1 MVAAECQA
9 DIDCISGFAGN
20 AKIAGLEKDLGL
32 SGYDYNT
39 LLSVF
44 YVSYVSC

>member
-1 MVAAECQA
+1 MLINVRAL
-9 DIDCISGFAGN
+9 AGN

-39 LLSVF
+39 LLSIF
-44 YVSYVSC
+44 YVSYVSRQ